1 VTSPEQGDGKS
12 LVSANLAAA
21 FAMAGN
27 TTVLVS
33 GDLRRPK
40 LDADFGV
47 AGHLG
52 LSDLLLDQRRY
63 LPSPD
68 ESHDTARF
76 PVVRATDFL
85 CETSIPNLWILPAG
99 TPTPNPAELL
109 GSPLVQQVINDVVKF
124 ADMVIVDCPP
134 TVVTDG
140 VVLSKLV
147 DGALIV
153 TSMVKTHKSS
163 LRAAVDRLGTARVKI
178 LGVVANRATPEQN
191 DAYGYGYYEQ
201 TRSS

>member
-1 VTSPEQGDGKS
+1 MPTSASPATS
-12 LVSANLAAA
+12 
-21 FAMAGN
+21 
-27 TTVLVS
+27 
-33 GDLRRPK
+33 
-40 LDADFGV
+40 
-47 AGHLG
+47 G
-52 LSDLLLDQRRY
+52 LSDLLIDQRRY
-63 LPSPD
+63 LPVPD
-68 ESHDTARF
+68 DEPRHRLASRSCGPPTSSAR
-76 PVVRATDFL
+76 PT
-85 CETSIPNLWILPAG
+85 IPNLWILPAG

-109 GSPLVQQVINDVVKF
+109 GSPLVQQVIDDVVKF

-140 VVLSKLV
+140 VVLAKLV

-191 DAYGYGYYEQ
+191 DVYGYGYYEQ
-201 TRSS
+201 TRST